1 MKKHTVELQYK
12 VVSLYNNL
20 HYFHVHH
27 TIEIITD
34 DSKRQERWQVWNEDA
49 RHLFAVSTKTTL
61 NTILMELNCCDM
73 HS

>member
-34 DSKRQERWQVWNEDA
+34 DSKRQER
-49 RHLFAVSTKTTL
+49 
-61 NTILMELNCCDM
+61 
-73 HS
+73 